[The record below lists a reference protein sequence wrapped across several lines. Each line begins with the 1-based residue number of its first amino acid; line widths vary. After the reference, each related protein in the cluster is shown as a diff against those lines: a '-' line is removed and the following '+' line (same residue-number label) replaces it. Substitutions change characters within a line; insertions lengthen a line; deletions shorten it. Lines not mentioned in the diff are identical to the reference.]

1 MRLPD
6 RQIEIADRRRI
17 GGDDMDIDTQPVGM
31 KAERIDHALQS
42 VKRVKR
48 GLGMKHGAIAR
59 IEAALALVQ
68 HQIDVGLFDAVPG
81 DIDEIGRASCRER
94 VCQDVK
100 ISWVAVSLK
109 KTENNKTDN
118 ESQKQI

>member
-42 VKRVKR
+42 VERVKR

-68 HQIDVGLFDAVPG
+68 HQIDVGLFDPVSG
-81 DIDEIGRASCRER
+81 DIDVDGRDLAVEAARSEERRVGKACVSPCRSR
-94 VCQDVK
+94 W
-100 ISWVAVSLK
+100 SPYHLK
-109 KTENNKTDN
+109 KK
-118 ESQKQI
+118 K